1 MRILIIGGTVFV
13 GRHITEAALAHG
25 HDVTVFHRGRSGKD
39 LFAGTAHLFGDRNED
54 LSALSAGS
62 WDATIDVCAYFPRQV
77 RSLADALGG
86 RGGRYVFVSSTSAYR
101 TPVAPGF
108 TEDAPL
114 AELDDPATEEVTD
127 ETYGGLKVACERMA
141 ADMFASSGVT
151 VVRPTY
157 VVGPHD
163 RSGRFTW
170 WVERIARGGTVLAP
184 GGAADPIQVIDARDL
199 SDWIVSLVSRSVTG
213 TFHAVSPAP
222 PYGFGDL
229 LDEIAAEVAPPGTAL
244 TWVDADFLLDRGEN
258 AESIPLWPGGDSER
272 EINTAD
278 PARAL
283 AAGLAPRPIRQT
295 VAAVHA
301 AEQASPTPIPSG
313 TGLTAEREAE
323 LLADW
328 LAR

>member
-13 GRHITEAALAHG
+13 GRHITEAALATG
-25 HDVTVFHRGRSGKD
+25 HDVTVFHRGRSGAD
-39 LFAGTAHLFGDRNED
+39 LFPRATHLTGDRNEN
-54 LSALSAGS
+54 LSALSAGR

-77 RSLADALGG
+77 RSLAETLDG

-114 AELDDPATEEVTD
+114 AELGDPATEEVTD
-127 ETYGGLKVACERMA
+127 ETYGGLKVACERLA
-141 ADMFASSGVT
+141 AELFARSGVT

-163 RSGRFTW
+163 RTGRFTW
-170 WVERIARGGTVLAP
+170 WVERIARGGQVLAP
-184 GGAADPIQVIDARDL
+184 GGAADPIQVIDARDQGN
-199 SDWIVSLVSRSVTG
+199 WITALAAGSVTG

-222 PYGFGDL
+222 PFGFGDL
-229 LDEIAAEVAPPGTAL
+229 LEAIAAEVAPPGTTL
-244 TWVDADFLLDRGEN
+244 TWVDADFLLEAGETV
-258 AESIPLWPGGDSER
+258 ESIPLWPGGDPER
-272 EINTAD
+272 DINVAD

-295 VAAVHA
+295 VADIHA
-301 AEQASPTPIPSG
+301 AERASPTPPYPG
-313 TGLTAEREAE
+313 VGLPPDREAE
-323 LLADW
+323 LLAAW
-328 LAR
+328 RAR

>member
-13 GRHITEAALAHG
+13 GRHITEAALAGG
-25 HDVTVFHRGRSGKD
+25 HDVTLFHRGRTGSD
-39 LFAGTAHLFGDRNED
+39 LFARATQLFGDRNED

-62 WDATIDVCAYFPRQV
+62 WDATIDVCAFFPRQV

-86 RGGRYVFVSSTSAYR
+86 RGGQYLLISSTSAYR
-101 TPVAPGF
+101 SPVAPGF
-108 TEDAPL
+108 NEDAPL
-114 AELDDPATEEVTD
+114 AELDDPATEEFSE
-127 ETYGGLKVACERMA
+127 ETYGGLKVASERLA
-141 ADMFASSGVT
+141 ADLFVPAGVT

-163 RSGRFTW
+163 RSYRFTW

-199 SDWIVSLVSRSVTG
+199 GAWVVSLVSGSVKG
-213 TFHAVSPAP
+213 VFHAVSPP
-222 PYGFGDL
+222 PVYGFGDL
-229 LDEIAAEVAPPGTAL
+229 LEAIASEVAPPGTAL
-244 TWVDADFLLDRGEN
+244 TWVDADFLLERGET

-272 EINTAD
+272 DINAAD

-283 AAGLAPRPIRQT
+283 AAGLRPRPIRQT
-295 VAAVHA
+295 VAEIHA
-301 AEQASPTPIPSG
+301 AEQASPTPQPAG
-313 TGLTAEREAE
+313 AGLSPEREQE
-323 LLADW
+323 LITAW